1 VPKSGPA
8 ASPPTQGSPPPKPAP
23 VGTKPTPTPQ
33 KIDKDAPITAPTTK
47 KVITKQKQTPT
58 PGSADLKETQ
68 PRTTG
73 VCNSSRTATTTA
85 ALTCS
90 WCGKGNPAYTKPQP
104 YCSVQCWRKIKK
116 SKNKPITVRKTKPK
130 AGPAFSCYK
139 KTTTAQQPTLK
150 AAAAA
155 PPTQGSLP
163 PATPMVSPQESAR
176 LPEKEANND
185 QKEEEEEEKETK
197 KKDMFLCEGGS
208 YKAEGEFED
217 PSRSKLRISL
227 SREGAKLMW
236 SDVIT
241 SLVENKDFRS
251 FFNSIL
257 SKAPYKG
264 YFWECN
270 SLTQASITSKKFEMV
285 LVRTNYFK
293 FLHSNG
299 KPFEGFID
307 SKNGRISVVRFANKG
322 GDALMVVPT
331 HHNLSEVTCKD
342 LASFVRGAPESQQ
355 DMLWKSLGRNMS
367 AMKIS
372 HTLWKHTHS
381 TIHSKMN
388 TFIHT
393 YARIQAHMQGSHS

>member
-1 VPKSGPA
+1 
-8 ASPPTQGSPPPKPAP
+8 
-23 VGTKPTPTPQ
+23 
-33 KIDKDAPITAPTTK
+33 
-47 KVITKQKQTPT
+47 
-58 PGSADLKETQ
+58 
-68 PRTTG
+68 
-73 VCNSSRTATTTA
+73 
-85 ALTCS
+85 
-90 WCGKGNPAYTKPQP
+90 
-104 YCSVQCWRKIKK
+104 
-116 SKNKPITVRKTKPK
+116 
-130 AGPAFSCYK
+130 
-139 KTTTAQQPTLK
+139 
-150 AAAAA
+150 
-155 PPTQGSLP
+155 
-163 PATPMVSPQESAR
+163 
-176 LPEKEANND
+176 
-185 QKEEEEEEKETK
+185 
-197 KKDMFLCEGGS
+197 
-208 YKAEGEFED
+208 
-217 PSRSKLRISL
+217 
-227 SREGAKLMW
+227 MW